1 MPATGTAFCSIL
13 LLQVGVLG
21 FGILPESSQDHL
33 EITERAILNVTV
45 QACRALAESEGNQ
58 FTLPPQPFTVTGVA
72 VACRAQSS
80 VRSFQQA
87 VRSIVLRNVR
97 VDIQRALNSSFH
109 FDDESFAGGRSII
122 VQGLQTVM
130 ASTLEGNFEG
140 ARESLGT
147 ISHPL
152 QDFYSHSNWV
162 ELGNTFP
169 NPNLI
174 KSDTGIGN
182 IAAPSRATCRSC
194 DGDDCRDNILED
206 IIREQILTSG
216 YFSLNPISATKPNG
230 KCSHGGAI
238 DQTSSLEPTGGI
250 NKDTFGSDHGFL
262 HMEAADMATAATS
275 QMLENIREAAGDV
288 PFLRM
293 LGISRGSGKA
303 LCLVI
308 DTTQSMADAIAAV
321 RDAASLLV
329 DGQAGTDNEPS
340 SYLLVPF
347 NDPGVG
353 PLNRTDDAGVLENLL
368 EDLSASGG
376 GDDLELSLG
385 GLRLALS
392 NVPQSSDIFLFTDAA
407 AKDRQ
412 LKSSVIV
419 LIERTQSVVYF
430 LLVGTTTGN
439 RQRGRPRPIPARR
452 RRRRRQQQRGNGIA
466 PSDAQLYRDLAQ
478 AAGGLVIQVER
489 EELSEAT
496 QIIGQLSNSSVVT
509 LVQASWNPGRDESFA
524 FRVDQTTNN
533 VRIFL
538 TGNPERLVLTDPAGS
553 TVTVGEAGAES
564 SIASSR
570 SVGNFRSLEL
580 KKKVGEWRATV
591 PSTATSAGPYSLR
604 VTGQSPIDFLFDFV
618 EYVPSQ
624 NTFDVLDTRPSAGTN
639 ATLLVTL
646 TGSDT
651 ATVTNVSLVES
662 AGLREV
668 EGLVEPQGSGGGF
681 LVRVSRIPSVPF
693 VVRVKGE
700 EVNGGG
706 GDAFLFQRQ
715 SPTSF
720 RASNLSIEAQA
731 ESILVPGS
739 PFSVPFSVSAEGGG
753 GNVSIRITTNDPL
766 YVTDGPESLAL
777 EPGVSA
783 GGVAGVSVPLNTPS
797 GATVTLVIEAEGPGE
812 LGINYIVLRISVF
825 NPVSDFT
832 APVCELLSVVN
843 CLQNSSDASWNL
855 TVRVSDGPQGT
866 GVERVNLTRGDGTLL
881 LAPAPGDPDVILA
894 TYNAS
899 CDSPELGLAV
909 ADRVGNVDT
918 CSFDAFTANSGA
930 ARVMLERWGLNY
942 VALGLAL
949 EVTRRLNLW

>member
-1 MPATGTAFCSIL
+1 MPATGTAFCGIL
-13 LLQVGVLG
+13 LLQAGVLG

-58 FTLPPQPFTVTGVA
+58 FTLPSQPFTVMGVA

-80 VRSFQQA
+80 VRSFQRA
-87 VRSIVLRNVR
+87 VLSIILRNVR

-122 VQGLQTVM
+122 VQGLRTVI
-130 ASTLEGNFEG
+130 ASNGEGNFEG

-147 ISHPL
+147 ITHPL

-162 ELGNTFP
+162 ELGKTFP

-194 DGDDCRDNILED
+194 EGDDCRNNILED

-216 YFSLNPISATKPNG
+216 YFSLNPISPTKPDG

-238 DQTSSLEPTGGI
+238 DQTSTLEPTGGI
-250 NKDTFGSDHGFL
+250 NKDTFASDHGFL
-262 HMEAADMATAATS
+262 HTEAANLATEATS

-288 PFLRM
+288 PFLQM

-308 DTTQSMADAIAAV
+308 DTTQSMADVIAAV
-321 RDAASLLV
+321 REAASFLV
-329 DGQAGTDNEPS
+329 DSQAGTDNEPS

-347 NDPGVG
+347 NDPDVG
-353 PLNRTDDAGVLENLL
+353 PLNRTSDAGVFENLL

-392 NVPQSSDIFLFTDAA
+392 NVPQSSDIFLFTDAG
-407 AKDRQ
+407 AKDPQ

-430 LLVGTTTGN
+430 LLVGNTTEN
-439 RQRGRPRPIPARR
+439 RQPGRPRPIPARR
-452 RRRRRQQQRGNGIA
+452 RRRRQQGNGIA
-466 PSDAQLYRDLAQ
+466 PSGAQLYRDLAQ

-489 EELSEAT
+489 EELLEAT
-496 QIIGQLSNSSVVT
+496 GIIGQLSNSSLVT
-509 LVQASWNPGRDESFA
+509 LVQASRNPGRDENFA
-524 FRVDQTTNN
+524 FRVDETTNN

-538 TGNPERLVLTDPAGS
+538 TGNPERVVLTDPAGS

-564 SIASSR
+564 SIASSL
-570 SVGNFRSLEL
+570 SVGNLRSLEL
-580 KKKVGEWRATV
+580 KKKVGEWRAEV
-591 PSTATSAGPYSLR
+591 PSTPTSAGPYSLR

-624 NTFDVLDTRPSAGTN
+624 NTFDVLETRPLAGTN

-706 GDAFLFQRQ
+706 GDPFLFQRQ

-720 RASNLSIEAQA
+720 RASNLSIKAEA
-731 ESILVPGS
+731 EGILVPGS

-766 YVTDGPESLAL
+766 YVASGPESLSL

-783 GGVAGVSVPLNTPS
+783 GGVAGLSVPLNTPS

-825 NPVSDFT
+825 NPVADFT
-832 APVCELLSVVN
+832 APVCEVLSIVN
-843 CLQNSSDASWNL
+843 CLQNSNAASWDL
-855 TVRVSDGPQGT
+855 TVRVSDGAQGT
-866 GVERVNLTRGDGTLL
+866 GVEQVNFTRGDGTLL
-881 LAPAPGDPDVILA
+881 LAPAPDNPDVILA

-899 CDSPELGLAV
+899 CDSPELELAV

-918 CSFDAFTANSGA
+918 CSFDAFTTNSGA
-930 ARVMLERWGLNY
+930 ARAMLERSGLNY
-942 VALGLAL
+942 AALVLAL